1 MGYRRDRCLKRSVFP
16 ILVVFF
22 LFFQVF
28 LEPVLHRMLADPTHA
43 CTNAWPEGTKF
54 DLKLLLTS
62 HSEGQQRAEDIVLAC
77 LKEIPYSKPK
87 LFTGQ
92 TLLDMNFVV
101 NLTQEVKANKSIL
114 DLQVRGSQSV
124 CGFDDYVADDMKCFQ
139 ILASQPIIRW
149 DVGRIDLGH
158 NLVHEN
164 QANLPKDIAFV
175 FGNMSFDLVFDDDV
189 ENRDALYAH
198 NGPFFR
204 FIESHHVYLPPLSYD
219 KFWDLE
225 AYKRRLD
232 LANEQSLNINVKIHL
247 RRKWL
252 WETKLEW
259 DQTDDGDGTY
269 LQKQW
274 DDLKTAISDKPPL
287 LLWLT
292 VVVSI
297 SHFILQILAFRE
309 DIIWWN
315 SRQVLTA
322 VSLQSLLIGAIN
334 RFVVFLF
341 LMDEDTST
349 LVRFIYGI
357 STLIEFWKVSRL
369 LQPIPIPPWLKLKD
383 RYKTST
389 MAADQ
394 EASQYLL
401 YLMFPIITTY
411 SLYSLF
417 FKQFKSFYS
426 FALRVAVSLVYSFG
440 FCQMLPQ
447 LYINYK
453 LKTVAG
459 MSTPVLAFKLLNT
472 FIDDLFA
479 WIMNMP
485 TMHRIACL
493 RDDIVFFVWLYQRHI
508 YPTDPTRTNE
518 FGETKEH

>member
-1 MGYRRDRCLKRSVFP
+1 MGYRRDLCLKRSVFP

-22 LFFQVF
+22 LIFQVF
-28 LEPVLHRMLADPTHA
+28 LEPMLHRILADPAHG
-43 CTNAWPEGTKF
+43 CKNAWPEGTKF
-54 DLKLLLTS
+54 DLKLLLTN
-62 HSEGQQRAEDIVLAC
+62 HSELEQRAEDIVLAY
-77 LKEIPYSKPK
+77 LKEIPYINPK
-87 LFTGQ
+87 LFTGE
-92 TLLDMNFVV
+92 TLLDMIFAV
-101 NLTQEVKANKSIL
+101 NLTHEVKTNISTL
-114 DLQVRGSQSV
+114 YLQVRGSQSV
-124 CGFDDYVADDMKCFQ
+124 CGFDDNVTDGTKCFQ
-139 ILASQPIIRW
+139 IVTSQPIIRW
-149 DVGRIDLGH
+149 DVGSIDLGH
-158 NLVHEN
+158 NLGHEN
-164 QANLPKDIAFV
+164 QSNLPNSAFV
-175 FGNMSFDLVFDDDV
+175 FGNMSFDVVFDDDT
-189 ENRDALYAH
+189 ESRDTLYAH

-204 FIESHHVYLPPLSYD
+204 FIDSHHVYLPPLSYD

-225 AYKRRLD
+225 AYKRRINLD
-232 LANEQSLNINVKIHL
+232 NEHSLKINVKIHL

-259 DQTDDGDGTY
+259 DQTDDGTY
-269 LQKQW
+269 IQKQW

-292 VVVSI
+292 VIISI
-297 SHFILQILAFRE
+297 SHFVLQILAFRE

-315 SRQVLTA
+315 SREVLIA
-322 VSLQSLLIGAIN
+322 VSLHSLIIGAIN

-349 LVRFIYGI
+349 LVCFLYGT
-357 STLIEFWKVSRL
+357 SMLIEFWKVSRL
-369 LQPIPIPPWLKLKD
+369 LQPIPIYPWLKLKD

-394 EASQYLL
+394 EASK
-401 YLMFPIITTY
+401 YLMYIMLPVITMY

-417 FKQFKSFYS
+417 FKQFKSLYYS
-426 FALRVAVSLVYSFG
+426 FALRVAVGLVYSFG

-518 FGETKEH
+518 FGETKEQ